1 MNFFPYILCFL
12 IFTSFGYK
20 IDQNKNYEQ
29 EKMSTDPFTN
39 FLDDGEEGVIID
51 PQVAALVN
59 NARLGKL
66 RKNVAQNAF
75 QDRIDASKA
84 QKLAGA
90 AAAKKVKSQLADR
103 AIAAAKDAE
112 GALENK
118 IKIVKE
124 LEQQLH
130 DSEKIVAEETNS
142 LHNAQKTV
150 NIAFKT
156 LQQAKAQL
164 STFSDAVQAA
174 KINVENAKK
183 SANGAKSDM
192 LEKEESVHSIRDRI
206 EKLEQQLV
214 VTKQDFKN
222 TKQAAYEA
230 ACIAHEAI
238 KKADRSRR
246 KLQQRHMNRLI
257 HRLHPKYNNF
267 EK

>member
-1 MNFFPYILCFL
+1 
-12 IFTSFGYK
+12 
-20 IDQNKNYEQ
+20 
-29 EKMSTDPFTN
+29 MSTDLFTN
-39 FLDDGEEGVIID
+39 FLDDDEEGIGVD
-51 PQVAALVN
+51 PQIAALVD

-66 RKNVAQNAF
+66 RENVAQNAV
-75 QDRIDASKA
+75 QDAIDASKA

-90 AAAKKVKSQLADR
+90 TAAKKAKSQLADR

-112 GALENK
+112 GALESK

-130 DSEKIVAEETNS
+130 ENEKIVAEETNS

-164 STFSDAVQAA
+164 RTFSDAVQAA
-174 KINVENAKK
+174 KINVQNAKK
-183 SANGAKSDM
+183 SANGAKADM
-192 LEKEESVHSIRDRI
+192 LEKKEGVLSIRDRI

-214 VTKQDFKN
+214 VAKQDFKN

-230 ACIAHEAI
+230 ACTAHEAI

-246 KLQQRHMNRLI
+246 KLQQRHMIRLI
-257 HRLHPKYNNF
+257 HALRPKYNNF
-267 EK
+267 EE